1 MAMKEINNNEKEETD
16 NNKNNSIRETK
27 PNFLVPPLTI
37 STSDNVVAQPSSEN
51 PKLIITPDLPEKS
64 TDLEST
70 DKASSQ
76 IRYNINII
84 QEKTEVPKS
93 PVSKKKQNAMLL
105 SLNTIIPASTS
116 NVNTSET
123 ELSPSGSKK
132 PNYVIKN
139 IFNTSHSPTPE
150 RESFYKRGSF
160 SKNAISPIQ
169 QYFNE
174 ASPRALKPHDTSLYD
189 QAKTPERDGN
199 DRSFGGGDHE
209 NDHYGL
215 RRNRSFNFSNNGG
228 NGDNGEDFNL
238 NDGLIIDNLNPNNQ
252 IDDGFDTNN
261 NGNNGITPLENNVI
275 ANVLQ
280 FQNSPKRSD
289 SQNNNNF
296 MNINNVGI
304 NKLNSFH
311 KGALSPI
318 NNKSFNIPNT
328 NQYDSNSNGEE
339 DILNVCRNPAQ
350 FNQPIQKKNNMKYHM
365 NNNNSNNY
373 DMGYQQNYP
382 MNGNNLNTNNQLN
395 QPRYQNI
402 YNNQPNN
409 YSQFSQYNYN
419 QKFLGPNY
427 PAVYQQ
433 PQLYMNQNPNHN
445 MVPIQ
450 QISQI
455 PQIPQMGQMPIPQM
469 GQIPQLQQIQPVPP
483 LVPNQKFPINSNP
496 QIQQGMNGKQPN
508 NQKTNRRIVNSS
520 NLYKL
525 DNNEIA
531 KQSHN
536 LAKDQIGCRFLQK
549 KVEEDTKFALSSIY
563 PIILDHLLDTIND
576 QFGNY
581 LIQKFFE
588 YLSNEELFQF
598 LKMISPSFANIGINQ
613 YGTRV
618 IQKIMDYIKKDS
630 DQQLYETFIDLIIP
644 NIVLFSNDI
653 NGCHIVQKILLT
665 KNFDNAFAYKE
676 MDESIEKI
684 ANHKNGCCFL
694 QKCTEKLKG
703 NDLENILDSINKK
716 AKLLI
721 VDQYGNYVI
730 QHVMKI
736 NGAKRNLAIFNI
748 LIENLPF
755 YSNQK
760 FSSNVIEKF
769 FIFEDM
775 KNAIVN
781 QLLIPEIM
789 KEMLFDSFGNY
800 VVQKAIAN
808 TSKESQ
814 MKLLYLIA
822 PLMEELKNLN
832 FGVKLYHKLTVQYP
846 MLLSIMMTMHN
857 NKLSNENFVN

>member
-1 MAMKEINNNEKEETD
+1 MATKEINNNEKEETD

-27 PNFLVPPLTI
+27 SNFLVPPLTI
-37 STSDNVVAQPSSEN
+37 STSDNVVVQPSSEN

-64 TDLEST
+64 TELEST
-70 DKASSQ
+70 DKAASQ

-174 ASPRALKPHDTSLYD
+174 ASPRALKSHDTSLYD

-296 MNINNVGI
+296 ININNVGI

-339 DILNVCRNPAQ
+339 DILNMYRNPAQ
-350 FNQPIQKKNNMKYHM
+350 FNQPIQKK
-365 NNNNSNNY
+365 
-373 DMGYQQNYP
+373 
-382 MNGNNLNTNNQLN
+382 
-395 QPRYQNI
+395 
-402 YNNQPNN
+402 
-409 YSQFSQYNYN
+409 
-419 QKFLGPNY
+419 
-427 PAVYQQ
+427 
-433 PQLYMNQNPNHN
+433 
-445 MVPIQ
+445 
-450 QISQI
+450 
-455 PQIPQMGQMPIPQM
+455 
-469 GQIPQLQQIQPVPP
+469 
-483 LVPNQKFPINSNP
+483 
-496 QIQQGMNGKQPN
+496 
-508 NQKTNRRIVNSS
+508 
-520 NLYKL
+520 
-525 DNNEIA
+525 
-531 KQSHN
+531 
-536 LAKDQIGCRFLQK
+536 
-549 KVEEDTKFALSSIY
+549 
-563 PIILDHLLDTIND
+563 II
-576 QFGNY
+576 
-581 LIQKFFE
+581 
-588 YLSNEELFQF
+588 
-598 LKMISPSFANIGINQ
+598 
-613 YGTRV
+613 
-618 IQKIMDYIKKDS
+618 
-630 DQQLYETFIDLIIP
+630 
-644 NIVLFSNDI
+644 
-653 NGCHIVQKILLT
+653 
-665 KNFDNAFAYKE
+665 
-676 MDESIEKI
+676 
-684 ANHKNGCCFL
+684 
-694 QKCTEKLKG
+694 
-703 NDLENILDSINKK
+703 
-716 AKLLI
+716 
-721 VDQYGNYVI
+721 
-730 QHVMKI
+730 
-736 NGAKRNLAIFNI
+736 
-748 LIENLPF
+748 
-755 YSNQK
+755 
-760 FSSNVIEKF
+760 
-769 FIFEDM
+769 
-775 KNAIVN
+775 
-781 QLLIPEIM
+781 
-789 KEMLFDSFGNY
+789 
-800 VVQKAIAN
+800 
-808 TSKESQ
+808 
-814 MKLLYLIA
+814 
-822 PLMEELKNLN
+822 
-832 FGVKLYHKLTVQYP
+832 
-846 MLLSIMMTMHN
+846 
-857 NKLSNENFVN
+857 